1 MIYKEKANKT
11 YIIKRGK
18 STKSFLLINH
28 TQNNISLGLN
38 LGRKEDIIKI
48 FRARIVFHWVNS
60 KDMISKIKTF
70 ISSPSSTSTMLFVYK
85 S

>member
-48 FRARIVFHWVNS
+48 FHRVNT
-60 KDMISKIKTF
+60 KDMLSKIKTF
-70 ISSPSSTSTMLFVYK
+70 IRYHSSTSTMLYVYK

>member
-38 LGRKEDIIKI
+38 LGRKEDIIK
-48 FRARIVFHWVNS
+48 VFHWVNS
-60 KDMISKIKTF
+60 KGMISKIKAF
-70 ISSPSSTSTMLFVYK
+70 ISSPSSATTMLFVYK

>member
-48 FRARIVFHWVNS
+48 FHWLNS
-60 KDMISKIKTF
+60 KEMLNKIKTF
-70 ISSPSSTSTMLFVYK
+70 ISSPSSATMLFVYK

>member
-38 LGRKEDIIKI
+38 SGRKEDIIKI
-48 FRARIVFHWVNS
+48 FHWLNS
-60 KDMISKIKTF
+60 KEMLNKIKTF
-70 ISSPSSTSTMLFVYK
+70 ISSPSSATTMLFVYK

>member
-48 FRARIVFHWVNS
+48 FHWLNS
-60 KDMISKIKTF
+60 KEMLNKIKTF
-70 ISSPSSTSTMLFVYK
+70 ISSPSSATTMLFVYK

>member
-48 FRARIVFHWVNS
+48 FHWVNS
-60 KDMISKIKTF
+60 KDMITFYLENCKLLHIKG
-70 ISSPSSTSTMLFVYK
+70 V
-85 S
+85 

>member
-38 LGRKEDIIKI
+38 LGRKEDIIK
-48 FRARIVFHWVNS
+48 VFHWVNS
-60 KDMISKIKTF
+60 KDMISKIKAF
-70 ISSPSSTSTMLFVYK
+70 ISSPSSATTMLFVYK

>member
-11 YIIKRGK
+11 Y
-18 STKSFLLINH
+18 
-28 TQNNISLGLN
+28 ISLGLN
-38 LGRKEDIIKI
+38 LGRKEDIIK
-48 FRARIVFHWVNS
+48 VFHWINS

-70 ISSPSSTSTMLFVYK
+70 ISSPSSATMLFVYK

>member
-48 FRARIVFHWVNS
+48 FHWLNS
-60 KDMISKIKTF
+60 KEMLNKIKTF

>member
-11 YIIKRGK
+11 CIIKRGK

-48 FRARIVFHWVNS
+48 FHWVNS

>member
-48 FRARIVFHWVNS
+48 FHWVNS
-60 KDMISKIKTF
+60 KDMISKIKTV

>member
-38 LGRKEDIIKI
+38 LGRKEDIIK
-48 FRARIVFHWVNS
+48 VFHWVNS
-60 KDMISKIKTF
+60 KDMIFKIKAF
-70 ISSPSSTSTMLFVYK
+70 ISSPSSATTMLFVYK

>member
-28 TQNNISLGLN
+28 TQNNISLGL
-38 LGRKEDIIKI
+38 GRKEDIIK
-48 FRARIVFHWVNS
+48 VFHWINS

-70 ISSPSSTSTMLFVYK
+70 ISSPSSATMLFVYK

>member
-18 STKSFLLINH
+18 STKSFLVINH

-38 LGRKEDIIKI
+38 LRRKEDIIKI
-48 FRARIVFHWVNS
+48 FHWVNS

>member
-38 LGRKEDIIKI
+38 LGRKEDIIK
-48 FRARIVFHWVNS
+48 VFQWVNS
-60 KDMISKIKTF
+60 KDMISKIKAF
-70 ISSPSSTSTMLFVYK
+70 ISSPSSATTMLFVYK

>member
-48 FRARIVFHWVNS
+48 FHWVNS

-70 ISSPSSTSTMLFVYK
+70 ISSPSSTSTMLFVYN

>member
-48 FRARIVFHWVNS
+48 ANS
-60 KDMISKIKTF
+60 LQINTIYFLKNKEED
-70 ISSPSSTSTMLFVYK
+70 
-85 S
+85 

>member
-38 LGRKEDIIKI
+38 LGRKEDIIK
-48 FRARIVFHWVNS
+48 VFHWVNS
-60 KDMISKIKTF
+60 KDMIFKIKTF

>member
-11 YIIKRGK
+11 YVIKRGK

-38 LGRKEDIIKI
+38 LGRKEDIIK
-48 FRARIVFHWVNS
+48 VFHWVNS
-60 KDMISKIKTF
+60 KDMISKIKAF
-70 ISSPSSTSTMLFVYK
+70 ISSTSSATTMLFVYK

>member
-38 LGRKEDIIKI
+38 LGRKEDIIK
-48 FRARIVFHWVNS
+48 VLHWINS

-70 ISSPSSTSTMLFVYK
+70 ISSPSSATMLFVYK